1 MVQGTPIERNM
12 EKSTIKSDWENLY
25 KSGKQINEWPWS
37 DLIIFISRYINLIKT
52 PTTKVKKKKLIY

>member
-1 MVQGTPIERNM
+1 MVQGTRIERNM

-37 DLIIFISRYINLIKT
+37 DLITFFFTLYKF
-52 PTTKVKKKKLIY
+52 KKKIIS